1 VALGNGYVN
10 AKMNIDTSVRYA
22 FGHGIMD
29 QKIWNTLETE
39 CCHGCADTCDFTKME
54 GHCAKMIEDI
64 FQFLWFGGL
73 NPYDMFA
80 NCDPNP
86 DRNSARFATMLRGLA
101 SSALN
106 NYTMLAERAIDNWSD
121 APNSDAPCL
130 NDSDVIIYMNNAEVR
145 RALHI
150 PANITT
156 KWDICSNDVTVTYQ
170 KQYEDMA
177 PFVKK
182 IIAAH
187 VRVLLYYGDTDLAC
201 NFMLGQIFS
210 DKLGL
215 RRNLGKQPWKF
226 AKQIAGF
233 KTLYQGLTFITVKG
247 AGHMAPQWRPASVFY
262 AMNQF
267 ILNHPI

>member
-1 VALGNGYVN
+1 L
-10 AKMNIDTSVRYA
+10 
-22 FGHGIMD
+22 
-29 QKIWNTLETE
+29 
-39 CCHGCADTCDFTKME
+39 
-54 GHCAKMIEDI
+54 IEDI

-86 DRNSARFATMLRGLA
+86 DRNSARFATMLRGAA

-106 NYTMLAERAIDNWSD
+106 NYTMLAERAIEENWYD
-121 APNSDAPCL
+121 GANSDAPCL
-130 NDSDVIIYMNNAEVR
+130 NDSDVITYMNSAEVR

-150 PANITT
+150 PTNLTS

-187 VRVLLYYGDTDLAC
+187 VRLLLYYGDTDLAC
-201 NFMLGQIFS
+201 NFMLGQEFS
-210 DKLGL
+210 SKLGL
-215 RRNLGKQPWKF
+215 RRNLGKTPWKF

-262 AMNQF
+262 AIQQF